1 MERRK
6 PFWRDVRYVPY
17 LYILP
22 NMILFMVFMI
32 IPLMISFYYGFTKWN
47 GIAAPEFIGLQNYV
61 TIFRDKVFLKSIW
74 NTVSYTLL
82 TVPLLMVLALTFAMM
97 LNLRMP
103 LRGIYRSAIY
113 LPAVVSTVIVGV
125 VFLWIFNDQFGM
137 INYLLSL
144 FGGAKIK
151 WNNDPNYA
159 MVMIVVGTLWQRTG
173 YNMVIY
179 LAALQGISPT
189 FYEAAVVDG
198 ASGWQRFWYITLP
211 MLKFTHIFVLI
222 TCVVHSFR
230 SFDLIYTM
238 TRGGPLNS
246 TKTLVMYVYETAFSK
261 NYYGRASAA
270 GVVLFFMVFVL
281 TLFRLRAEREEK
293 KS

>member
-1 MERRK
+1 
-6 PFWRDVRYVPY
+6 
-17 LYILP
+17 
-22 NMILFMVFMI
+22 MILFMVFMI